1 MARVFIGTRVS
12 NNGSIFSKSALRAG
26 YINSITIILD
36 VTAEA
41 GRPPK
46 FLFNRPRM
54 AFPLTEAQMHGPKA
68 FGSSD
73 TKSGRKGGVVRIL
86 DRKPLYVRGA
96 LRQRLRFSVIY
107 VSRVLAM
114 LSPGCGK
121 RS

>member
-54 AFPLTEAQMHGPKA
+54 AFPLTEVQMHGPKA
-68 FGSSD
+68 CGSSD
-73 TKSGRKGGVVRIL
+73 TKSGRKGGVVGFAGFSSWV
-86 DRKPLYVRGA
+86 YEHAHRGEISDA
-96 LRQRLRFSVIY
+96 GDGSV
-107 VSRVLAM
+107 L
-114 LSPGCGK
+114 
-121 RS
+121 